1 MPWYDRTPKSID
13 VEELV
18 KRCITD
24 YADSRRLNVYDD
36 KRNKYCVVKYNQT
49 FVEELS
55 KSLVKNV
62 FGVVFSQLTTNQDS
76 KGSKN
81 NPDNDFVS
89 KLDRIDKTVY
99 NGLTYEDKHAGK
111 HYYSLP
117 AIINKQSDMNDTL
130 NSVLNELT
138 RLAQIQE
145 TTIREKNAII
155 QKQHDSLL
163 RYDND
168 LLYKTKIPMLREV
181 IDIADQI
188 KQIAD
193 DQEEKADFPKLLED
207 IHALGDW
214 VDATLQTESVRKFE
228 FSKNSTSKFDPKY
241 QEIVETQY
249 TSKKED
255 DGLYKTM
262 LPGYFWTI
270 PMVGSSTQG
279 PTDNSPRS
287 FEFVLRHEQ
296 VVRLKY
302 KPNSPIVVIGE
313 SNSSIAPI
321 HEQIKDSASETSP
334 KTNNVE
340 DILQQKSVIET
351 SRDKEDL
358 KKGADYSGQQEAI
371 VFNREIIEDGYS
383 AGQSIMIRDISET
396 PTKED
401 PSQARGKSDRSGRS
415 KKK

>member
-1 MPWYDRTPKSID
+1 MEWFNNSPKSID

-24 YADSRRLNVYDD
+24 YAHSRRFSVHDEH
-36 KRNKYCVVKYNQT
+36 NKYSVVKYNQT

-62 FGVVFSQLTTNQDS
+62 FGVLFNQLTNQNS

-81 NPDNDFVS
+81 SQDNDFAS
-89 KLDRIDKTVY
+89 ILDHIDKTTY

-111 HYYSLP
+111 RYFSLST
-117 AIINKQSDMNDTL
+117 IINKQSEINDTL

-168 LLYKTKIPMLREV
+168 LLYKTKIPILKEV

-193 DQEEKADFPKLLED
+193 DQEVNADFTKLIED

-214 VDATLQTESVRKFE
+214 VDATLQTESIRKFE
-228 FSKNSTSKFDPKY
+228 FSKVNTSKFDPKF
-241 QEIVETQY
+241 QEIVETQH
-249 TSKKED
+249 TSKIEED
-255 DGLYKTM
+255 GMYKTL

-270 PMVGSSTQG
+270 PMVGSSTQVS
-279 PTDNSPRS
+279 TDNSPRS
-287 FEFVLRHEQ
+287 FEFVLRHEH
-296 VVRLKY
+296 VVRLRY
-302 KPNSPIVVIGE
+302 KPDSPIVVIGKDD
-313 SNSSIAPI
+313 SSITPMYE
-321 HEQIKDSASETSP
+321 HIKDSTSENSS
-334 KTNNVE
+334 KTNNIENILVQKTAVE
-340 DILQQKSVIET
+340 PSCDQADFKKEVDFSSQQ
-351 SRDKEDL
+351 
-358 KKGADYSGQQEAI
+358 GAI
-371 VFNREIIEDGYS
+371 VFNRGNNEDGNS
-383 AGQSIMIRDISET
+383 AGQSIIISDLSDT
-396 PTKED
+396 PSEKT
-401 PSQARGKSDRSGRS
+401 SHARGKTTKGDRAKS
-415 KKK
+415 K